1 MAICK
6 DCLHEKACVG
16 LLEAMGYRVCT
27 DYKENS
33 TRCVNYTPKSQYAE
47 AKHGEW
53 QECGQCN
60 HVHYR
65 YRNPDKWKKYK
76 CSECGYGNGRYYKAN
91 YCPNCGAKMDG
102 GERE

>member
-1 MAICK
+1 MATCK
-6 DCLHEKACVG
+6 DCLHYE
-16 LLEAMGYRVCT
+16 VCT
-27 DYKENS
+27 FHITENENEK
-33 TRCVNYTPKSQYAE
+33 CPHFKDKSQYAE
-47 AKHGEW
+47 VKHGEW

-102 GERE
+102 GEGFK